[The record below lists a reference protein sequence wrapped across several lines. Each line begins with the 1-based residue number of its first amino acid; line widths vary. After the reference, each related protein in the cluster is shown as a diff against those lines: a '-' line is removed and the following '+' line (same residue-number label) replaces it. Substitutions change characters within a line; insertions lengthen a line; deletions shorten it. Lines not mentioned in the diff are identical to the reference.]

1 MSGTAGDTEIS
12 LKIWSLTKKELTI
25 TIVVI
30 IVAVA
35 VINKYTLNCKKVE

>member
-1 MSGTAGDTEIS
+1 MVPH
-12 LKIWSLTKKELTI
+12 KKELTI

-35 VINKYTLNCKKVE
+35 VINKYTLNCKTVE